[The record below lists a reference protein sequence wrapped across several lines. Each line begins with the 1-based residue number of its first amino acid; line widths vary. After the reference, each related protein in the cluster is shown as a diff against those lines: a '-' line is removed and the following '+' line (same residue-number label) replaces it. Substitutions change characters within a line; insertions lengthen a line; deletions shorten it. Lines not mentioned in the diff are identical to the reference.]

1 MRALLPRAVQ
11 AGLRP
16 QDFWQL
22 TLGEIQ
28 EILLYDMKQQ
38 KQQLVAQATLLYNAA
53 SMIVVGF
60 HDPKRTPKFAKAFP
74 GLQVQSEEKPQD
86 WRVMKARITAYRE
99 QKEAVE
105 KGGIEW

>member
-1 MRALLPRAVQ
+1 MELLPRAVQ

-16 QDFWQL
+16 LDFWQL

-28 EILLYDMKQQ
+28 EILLYHLKQQ
-38 KQQLVAQATLLYNAA
+38 KQQLTAQATLLYNAA
-53 SMIVVGF
+53 SMIVTGF

-74 GLQVQSEEKPQD
+74 GLQPEPAAGPQD

-99 QKEAVE
+99 RKEVAE